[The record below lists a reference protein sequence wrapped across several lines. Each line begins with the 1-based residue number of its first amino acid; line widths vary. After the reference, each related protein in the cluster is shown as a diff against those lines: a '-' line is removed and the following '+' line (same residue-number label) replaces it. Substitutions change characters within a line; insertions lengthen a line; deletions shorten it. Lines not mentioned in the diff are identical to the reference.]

1 VSAGPRWRSRRRAA
15 GCAGM
20 RLYTQPVMPA
30 AQRLYESLG
39 FRRVPERD
47 TDVLEGTLHLI
58 A

>member
-1 VSAGPRWRSRRRAA
+1 
-15 GCAGM
+15 M